1 MDLRYSPE
9 DEAFRAEVRAWLA
22 ANLPAEKLETFEQQR
37 AWHRKLYD
45 AGYVGM
51 GWPVEY
57 GGRDARPMEQAILG
71 EEMARVNAPSSVNGL
86 GIGLIGPTIIHHG
99 TEEQK
104 RRYLKNILSAEEI
117 WCQLYSEPNSGSDLA
132 SLRTRAEL
140 VGDHF
145 VINGQ
150 KIWTSS
156 AHHADWGMMLARTD
170 PDAPKHL
177 GISCILIDM
186 HHPGVN
192 VRPLKQLTGGAEF
205 NEVFFTNVVMPA
217 ENLVGDLHAGWRIAQ
232 TTLSYE
238 RGGNAL
244 SRVTNHQTRFA
255 RLIEVVSA
263 LERNGTPAIDDPLVR
278 QKLGHIYAEIEVLRY
293 EALRILSRLEKG
305 QRPGPESSIAK
316 LHYSE
321 LDKRI
326 QETTQEI
333 LGPYGQLIEGEPDEL
348 ALEPGAKF
356 GDPGSWAF
364 AFARS
369 RGGTIAAGTSEIQKN
384 ILGER
389 VLGLPKEVRTDRIE
403 LQQAAANRGNAG

>member
-326 QETTQEI
+326 QETIQEI

>member
-1 MDLRYSPE
+1 M
-9 DEAFRAEVRAWLA
+9 
-22 ANLPAEKLETFEQQR
+22 
-37 AWHRKLYD
+37 
-45 AGYVGM
+45 
-51 GWPVEY
+51 
-57 GGRDARPMEQAILG
+57 
-71 EEMARVNAPSSVNGL
+71 
-86 GIGLIGPTIIHHG
+86 
-99 TEEQK
+99 
-104 RRYLKNILSAEEI
+104 
-117 WCQLYSEPNSGSDLA
+117 
-132 SLRTRAEL
+132 
-140 VGDHF
+140 
-145 VINGQ
+145 INGQ